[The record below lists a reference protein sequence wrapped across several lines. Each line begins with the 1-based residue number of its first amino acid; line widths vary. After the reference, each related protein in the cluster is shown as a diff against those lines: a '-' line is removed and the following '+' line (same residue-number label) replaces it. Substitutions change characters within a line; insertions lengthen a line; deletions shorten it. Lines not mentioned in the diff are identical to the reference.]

1 MDSISEKIT
10 SSSFYL
16 YSAMDKI
23 IEEFQ
28 DEFPQIFLFISGEED
43 KYSLTKLNNFDVN
56 ILSHSKN

>member
-1 MDSISEKIT
+1 
-10 SSSFYL
+10 
-16 YSAMDKI
+16 MDKI